1 MSNSLMFLV
10 ISLFAFWAVI
20 SRPDRWA
27 GAADYLE
34 AVAEV
39 FEAFTQRRQA
49 QAKHLARFRYLNL
62 LGLASASFSL
72 ALLYMAIATA
82 PESSEYLEVTLS
94 IFKVWFTLTVISLA
108 VGLALGPALKRH

>member
-39 FEAFTQRRQA
+39 IEAFFCRRQA
-49 QAKHLARFRYLNL
+49 QPKHLARFRYLNL
-62 LGLASASFSL
+62 LCLASASFSMS
-72 ALLYMAIATA
+72 LLYMAIATA
-82 PESSEYLEVTLS
+82 PESSAYLEVTLS
-94 IFKVWFTLTVISLA
+94 IFKLWFTLTV
-108 VGLALGPALKRH
+108 VGLTLGLSLGPALKRH